1 MKSASLQEQLAS
13 GELDPRL
20 AGFKR
25 ACLSQWYS
33 KRFLWYSQTNG
44 ISSHNGIPGFLL
56 LVFEALLF
64 SRNHGWNLMELHQ
77 VPIAYAYAYD
87 QVPIAYDLSK
97 TPGMGLKTK
106 IIHLI
111 YAPDSDNL
119 VFLWTMSYSLW
130 TM

>member
-87 QVPIAYDLSK
+87 QAPIAYDQAPIDYDQAPIDYAYAYDQVPIAYDLSK
-97 TPGMGLKTK
+97 TPSGDPKL
-106 IIHLI
+106 
-111 YAPDSDNL
+111 
-119 VFLWTMSYSLW
+119 
-130 TM
+130 